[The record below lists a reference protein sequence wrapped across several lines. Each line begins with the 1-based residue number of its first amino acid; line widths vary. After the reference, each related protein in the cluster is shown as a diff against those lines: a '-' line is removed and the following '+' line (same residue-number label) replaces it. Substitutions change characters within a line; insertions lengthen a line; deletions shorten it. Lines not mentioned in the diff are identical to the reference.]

1 MHLTLRK
8 YAIPASRAF
17 PSFHVTSA
25 LSDHGESILL
35 YRALLRQS
43 TYLPDSAARN
53 YVRSYVIS
61 RFRGYYPRKKSAD
74 GDPIIHHKPNL
85 SDERLRTVLKS
96 ARKYLKILQRANDG
110 HPKQLT
116 KVLSMTYGRTGK
128 RKRQIVGLLQGPLS
142 TANANTTYDFKGS
155 GLSDE
160 LQAVIRVQA
169 KQPATSFL
177 GRALKDQQPNIPKES
192 IWQRPLSK
200 SRQKNFRRKWLA
212 RTLDKIMPPLE
223 EREWNRLRDLALGT
237 TRWEGPVAPRPRGEP
252 LFSTS
257 SEVVEDIQS
266 KFNAIIDP
274 WKPKRLTSSTE
285 RIVEDGR
292 HPDYK
297 SRPHKLTAKYMRRIW
312 QTVFRQCPKLHW
324 DDKAKKWQVTWG
336 NVEREQETVL
346 DTTMK
351 VGGDM
356 FETFEGDK

>member
-1 MHLTLRK
+1 MHLTFRK

-25 LSDHGESILL
+25 LSDHDESILL

-43 TYLPDSAARN
+43 SYLPDSAARS

-74 GDPIIHHKPNL
+74 GHPIIHHQPNL

-96 ARKYLKILQRANDG
+96 ARKSLKILQRANDG
-110 HPKQLT
+110 HLKQLT

-128 RKRQIVGLLQGPLS
+128 RKRQIVGLLQSPLS
-142 TANANTTYDFKGS
+142 AAKANTTYEFNGS

-160 LQAVIRVQA
+160 LQAVIRVQV
-169 KQPATSFL
+169 KQPATNFL

-200 SRQKNFRRKWLA
+200 TRQKNVRKKWLA
-212 RTLDKIMPPLE
+212 KTLDKIMPPLGE
-223 EREWNRLRDLALGT
+223 QEWNRLRDLALGT
-237 TRWEGPVAPRPRGEP
+237 TKWEGPIAPRPKGRP
-252 LFSTS
+252 LFNTS
-257 SEVVEDIQS
+257 SEIIEDIQP
-266 KFNAIIDP
+266 KLNAIIGP
-274 WKPKRLTSSTE
+274 WIPKRLTSSTE

-292 HPDYK
+292 HPDFK
-297 SRPHKLTAKYMRRIW
+297 SRPHKLTAKYMRGIW
-312 QTVFRQCPKLHW
+312 RAIFRQCPKLHW
-324 DDKAKKWQVTWG
+324 DNKAKNWQVTWG
-336 NVEREQETVL
+336 DVEREQEIVL
-346 DTTMK
+346 NTTMN

-356 FETFEGDK
+356 FEKFEGDE